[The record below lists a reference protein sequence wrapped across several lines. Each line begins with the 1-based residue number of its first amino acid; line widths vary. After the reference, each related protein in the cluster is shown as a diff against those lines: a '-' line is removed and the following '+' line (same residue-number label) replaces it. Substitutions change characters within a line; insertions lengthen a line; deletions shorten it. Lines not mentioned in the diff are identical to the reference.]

1 VGKNESE
8 AEKRKDVRGRT
19 TYMISSNDCY
29 ENWCCEFACVI
40 PTARS
45 QLEIASKL

>member
-1 VGKNESE
+1 VGKNENE

-19 TYMISSNDCY
+19 THTISSNDFCD
-29 ENWCCEFACVI
+29 NWCCEFACVI